1 MSFFC
6 NSCLLQDDAA
16 NVNSSPVA
24 SVASAAAGAL
34 PSAPLDALICELRST
49 LAPFITPLSG
59 QSHIISEMENIAFA
73 LKAAVFGSAAILPP
87 NLPLMTAQD
96 ALCLLC
102 DSKKVSILCHLTFK
116 YAN

>member
-1 MSFFC
+1 
-6 NSCLLQDDAA
+6 LLQVDAA
-16 NVNSSPVA
+16 NVDSSPVA
-24 SVASAAAGAL
+24 TVASAAAEAL
-34 PSAPLDALICELRST
+34 PSPLDALICELRST

-59 QSHIISEMENIAFA
+59 QSHIISEMENIASA

-87 NLPLMTAQD
+87 NSPLMTAQD